1 MRALYCGVDLH
12 SSNAVYAVADD
23 QGHMLFRKRLA
34 NRLPAVLE
42 ALAPFRED
50 LKVVAVEA
58 TYNWYW
64 LVDGLM
70 DHAYPV
76 RLANPAAMKQ
86 YTGLKDA
93 NDDSDAGFLAE
104 LARLQ
109 HPANRVYLSPRG
121 EACTRSLA
129 SAEPAG
135 QASNVAGF
143 ELTEHGDAAGR
154 AKSELA

>member
-34 NRLPAVLE
+34 NRLPTVLE
-42 ALAPFRED
+42 ALAPFKED

-58 TYNWYW
+58 TYNSGTHRVGG

-76 RLANPAAMKQ
+76 RLPNPGAVKQ

-109 HPANRVYLSPRG
+109 ILPTGYI
-121 EACTRSLA
+121 
-129 SAEPAG
+129 
-135 QASNVAGF
+135 
-143 ELTEHGDAAGR
+143 
-154 AKSELA
+154 